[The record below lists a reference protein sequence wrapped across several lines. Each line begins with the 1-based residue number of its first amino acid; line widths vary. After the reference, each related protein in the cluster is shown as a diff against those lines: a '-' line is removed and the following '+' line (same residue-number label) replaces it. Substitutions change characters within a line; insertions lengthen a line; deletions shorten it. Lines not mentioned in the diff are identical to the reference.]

1 MATRSSMPANPN
13 FLFLDKVATIQLQ
26 AVSDI
31 LWTEATGKR
40 TPIGGLG
47 TFWDDPESTTDTVD
61 ITDIL

>member
-1 MATRSSMPANPN
+1 MPANPN

-47 TFWDDPESTTDTVD
+47 TFWDVREQKKIWMRNVYINSK
-61 ITDIL
+61 